1 MAKDKDKSLDYQLV
15 VEGLKDI
22 QAGNVE
28 SGMEALKLARELQ
41 DAAEK
46 NPPPTPPES

>member
-1 MAKDKDKSLDYQLV
+1 
-15 VEGLKDI
+15 
-22 QAGNVE
+22 
-28 SGMEALKLARELQ
+28 MEALKLARELQ